1 MIVIILIKTIC
12 SNKNARVFL
21 LKLQKLTISKSKKS
35 FKSFVELTGI
45 EPATPSVQGRCS
57 PS

>member
-21 LKLQKLTISKSKKS
+21 LKLQKLTISKSKKT
-35 FKSFVELTGI
+35 KILVELTGI

>member
-1 MIVIILIKTIC
+1 MIVIIFIKTIC

-21 LKLQKLTISKSKKS
+21 LKLQKLTISKSKKT
-35 FKSFVELTGI
+35 KNLVELTGI

>member
-1 MIVIILIKTIC
+1 MIVIILIKIIC

-21 LKLQKLTISKSKKS
+21 LKLQKLTISKSKKT
-35 FKSFVELTGI
+35 KILVELTGI

>member
-21 LKLQKLTISKSKKS
+21 LKLQKLTISKSKK
-35 FKSFVELTGI
+35 KSNSCG
-45 EPATPSVQGRCS
+45 ADRD
-57 PS
+57 